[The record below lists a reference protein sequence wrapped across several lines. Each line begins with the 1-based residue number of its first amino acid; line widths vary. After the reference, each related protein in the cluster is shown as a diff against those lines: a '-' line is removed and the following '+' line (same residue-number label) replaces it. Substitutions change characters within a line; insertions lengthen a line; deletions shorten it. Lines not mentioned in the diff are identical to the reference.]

1 MRVLGDDEIST
12 PQTPKRPIE
21 ESNMDT
27 SNESWIEAACQWLQL
42 PESERLSGHATAER
56 ISQAIAAAEP
66 NELAHLVDV
75 FIGRLDQISI
85 HPSRLRLVMQ
95 MLAARVLRTLTEADA
110 DERESLRDQPLVS
123 PSALTEL
130 YQRLS
135 EADGQAAAH
144 TLQMLAA
151 QLDEESIDLLAGVL
165 AESPP
170 EDWKQVALG
179 LSPLWNADAE
189 TLAFFFERLDSQ
201 HLHPSTLSILIDLAG
216 YATRSG
222 KLAEHPWQ
230 GRQAELA
237 SLLSSVVQRLHALE
251 REPAKFGTD
260 VAEVQRVLND
270 SVSLTISLCDALG
283 LVGNGLESS
292 AALQQ
297 AMQLS
302 HRRIQAEAAGALARL
317 GVEEGR
323 QRLVE
328 LARDP
333 VARLRAVGY
342 AEELGFAERIDEDL
356 RLPVALAEAELV
368 SWLASAEQYGIAP
381 QHVELIDTRS
391 QYWPGYEEPRDCY
404 LFRYEYEL
412 PAGRVSNIGI
422 AGPATHAFTVDL
434 SALPL
439 DDVYAIFAGWQ
450 AEHEDI
456 FEIPMTGLNVAQRRE
471 ADRLIEILAAQHLQV
486 EEPVALTFLLGE
498 VALLAIVDGERGQ
511 RCAITDGLE
520 TLHFAT
526 SSSSTSLTPAIVLA
540 LYRGRKLLRTF
551 NP

>member
-1 MRVLGDDEIST
+1 ME
-12 PQTPKRPIE
+12 
-21 ESNMDT
+21 T
-27 SNESWIEAACQWLQL
+27 SNESWIETVCQWLRL
-42 PESERLSGHATAER
+42 TESVIPHGRATAEHT
-56 ISQAIAAAEP
+56 SQAIAAAEP
-66 NELAHLVDV
+66 YQLASLVDV
-75 FIGRLDQISI
+75 LIARFDQLSSHASRMRL
-85 HPSRLRLVMQ
+85 LMQ
-95 MLAARVLRTLTEADA
+95 VLAARMLQTLLEADE

-130 YQRLS
+130 YQLLS
-135 EADGQAAAH
+135 EVDGQAAAH
-144 TLQMLAA
+144 ALQILAA
-151 QLDEESIDLLAGVL
+151 QPDEESIDLLAELL
-165 AESPP
+165 AGTPP
-170 EDWKQVALG
+170 ENWKQVALG
-179 LSPLWNADAE
+179 LSPLWNADSE
-189 TLAFFFERLDSQ
+189 KLALFFERLESN

-222 KLAEHPWQ
+222 KLDEHPWQ

-237 SLLSSVVQRLHALE
+237 SLLSNVCQRLYVLE
-251 REPAKFGTD
+251 REPAKFGSD
-260 VAEVQRVLND
+260 VSEVQRVLND
-270 SVSLTISLCDALG
+270 SVSLTISLCDGLG
-283 LVGNGLESS
+283 LVGDERES
-292 AALQQ
+292 APALRQ

-302 HRRIQAEAAGALARL
+302 HRRIQAEAAGSLARL

-333 VARLRAVGY
+333 VARLRAVSY
-342 AEELGFAERIDEDL
+342 AEELGFAELIDEEL
-356 RLPVALAEAELV
+356 RLPAALAEAELV

-381 QHVELIDTRS
+381 QHVELIDTRT
-391 QYWPGYEEPRDCY
+391 QYWPGYEAPRDGY

-412 PAGRVSNIGI
+412 PTGRISNIGM

-434 SALPL
+434 SSLPL

-450 AEHEDI
+450 AEHDDI

-471 ADRLIEILAAQHLQV
+471 ADRLIDSLSAQRLLV
-486 EEPVALTFLLGE
+486 EESLALTFFFGE
-498 VALLAIVDGERGQ
+498 VALLAIVESDGGR

-520 TLHFAT
+520 TLHFGN
-526 SSSSTSLTPAIVLA
+526 SSSSMSLTPAIVLA